1 MHKSRIII
9 NIKFKGARMEAH
21 VANLCEAACELIGAF
36 SRDGCDRLE
45 EGAE

>member
-1 MHKSRIII
+1 
-9 NIKFKGARMEAH
+9 MEAH
-21 VANLCEAACELIGAF
+21 AANLCEVACELIDAF

>member
-1 MHKSRIII
+1 
-9 NIKFKGARMEAH
+9 MEAH
-21 VANLCEAACELIGAF
+21 AANLYEVVCELIGAF